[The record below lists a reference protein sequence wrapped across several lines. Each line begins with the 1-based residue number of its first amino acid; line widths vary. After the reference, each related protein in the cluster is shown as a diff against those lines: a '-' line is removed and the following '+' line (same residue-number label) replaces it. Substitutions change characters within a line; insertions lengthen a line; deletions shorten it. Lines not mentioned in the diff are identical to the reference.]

1 MNIEQIR
8 CFCTV
13 VEQGS
18 FTRAGRHLFL
28 SQPAVSQQVRALE
41 NALGVELLDRSRR
54 PLMPTQVGESV
65 YRYGVE
71 LLQRVAAIQD
81 VVGQYKGLR
90 AGRVT
95 IAAGVV
101 VGHYVLPGVIAR
113 FRSQQP
119 GVRVELTIKPAARVF
134 EDVLRGTVEFGI
146 TLGYHVPTGLV
157 TRLLYQDELVL
168 VVGREHPWSRRAAHP
183 LSLQLLALQP
193 LLALRGP
200 FVRARQLYE
209 ERLRAAGVEPVVDL
223 ELDST
228 ESVKQAV
235 ATGYGAAFLF
245 RSSIAAEL
253 AAGWL
258 HVVAIEGPPLC
269 GDFVVA
275 WRERQH
281 LSPAAL
287 AFLQFTEEI
296 IRRGQIV
303 HLANTLPA

>member
-1 MNIEQIR
+1 MNTDQLH
-8 CFCTV
+8 CFCVV
-13 VEQGS
+13 VERGS
-18 FTRAGRHLFL
+18 FTQAGRQLFL

-81 VVGQYKGLR
+81 VVDECKGLH

-95 IAAGVV
+95 VAAGVV
-101 VGHYVLPGVIAR
+101 VGHYALPGVIAR
-113 FRSQQP
+113 FRRQHP
-119 GVRVELTIKPAARVF
+119 GVRVELIVEPAASVF
-134 EDVLRGTVEFGI
+134 EDVLRGTVDFGI
-146 TLGYHVPTGLV
+146 TLGYHVPAGLV
-157 TRLLYQDELVL
+157 TRSLYQDELVL
-168 VVGREHPWSRRAAHP
+168 VVGREHPWSHRANHTLP
-183 LSLQLLALQP
+183 LQMLALQP
-193 LLALRGP
+193 LLALRGL

-209 ERLRAAGVEPVVDL
+209 ERLQAAGVEPVPDL
-223 ELDST
+223 EFDST
-228 ESVKQAV
+228 EPIKQAV

-258 HVVAIEGPPLC
+258 HVVAIEGPPLH

-281 LSPAAL
+281 LSPAAQ
-287 AFLQFTEEI
+287 AFLQFAEENI
-296 IRRGQIV
+296 SRSEIV
-303 HLANTLPA
+303 HLAGGLPV